1 MSPRDRKSAARKDEP
16 EVEPPIAD
24 AGGDGSDPAGS
35 EAHAAPSEGEP
46 QAGAVDQEPVDA
58 ALVVAERDGYLD
70 DLQRVT
76 AEFANFRRR
85 TTKRHADVVAQA
97 ASRLVTDLLPV
108 LDACEAAANQGVEG
122 IEAVHT
128 QMLGVLCGQG
138 LSVLGAVDEA
148 FDPSCHEA
156 VLAEESEDSD
166 ASSPP
171 VVAEVLRTGYAWQ
184 GRVLRAAMVKVKS

>member
-1 MSPRDRKSAARKDEP
+1 MDGPAAEP
-16 EVEPPIAD
+16 SIVD
-24 AGGDGSDPAGS
+24 VLGGGSDPAES
-35 EAHAAPSEGEP
+35 EAHAAYPEGEP
-46 QAGAVDQEPVDA
+46 QTGTADQEPADV
-58 ALVVAERDGYLD
+58 ALIAAERDGYLV

-76 AEFANFRRR
+76 AEFANFRRQ
-85 TTKRHADVVAQA
+85 TTKRNADIVAQA
-97 ASRLVTDLLPV
+97 AARLVTDLLPV

-128 QMLGVLCGQG
+128 QLLGVLCGQG
-138 LSVLGAVDEA
+138 LSVLGAVGEV
-148 FDPSCHEA
+148 FDPGCHEA